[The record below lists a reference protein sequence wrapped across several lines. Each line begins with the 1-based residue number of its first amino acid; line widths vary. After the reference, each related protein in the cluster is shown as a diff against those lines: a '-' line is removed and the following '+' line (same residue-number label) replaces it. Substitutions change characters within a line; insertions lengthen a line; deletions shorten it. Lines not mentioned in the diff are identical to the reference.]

1 MKLFISYGH
10 DQHQDFVRRIKGDL
24 ERGGHPCWIDSEQIH
39 KQPDW
44 RRSLMDA
51 LHGCD
56 WTVGFLSRH
65 SMRAGSVTPQEV
77 AIANDLKAGC
87 LTTVLMEPLDGWQ
100 VPVAVG
106 HAQWVDMSDYVAQQH
121 DPAWYDA
128 KLREIRERL
137 SPALAERYKTEIDAL
152 RDWLDAV
159 PQHGDITR
167 YLDGF
172 VGREWLVDILE
183 DWRLGR
189 ADARLF
195 WLTGL
200 PGTGKTAFSA
210 WITAMHRGNVVGLNL
225 CRWDL
230 RERCEAARVVR
241 TLAWLVARR
250 AQDYRAQLLRL
261 MHRVDREA
269 LDRMDAPTLFDR
281 LLVQPLTHCF
291 DGGRTSDRL
300 LLVVDGL
307 DEAAAN
313 QGQDAP
319 HTILDLLHRHGP
331 LLPPWVGLVVTS
343 RPEQPAST
351 AFDGIPML
359 RIDAD
364 TANNRA
370 DLRLYARGWLGA
382 TGRPEQEVDG
392 LIDAIDARADG
403 SFIYLR
409 KLREAHENRG
419 LPLDKDAMP
428 FGLNGL
434 YDEWF
439 TRQFP
444 DPKAYRDRVAP
455 LLTLIVVADTPVP
468 DAVLD
473 EAMAETVP
481 GWDEVASASVLQS
494 LGSLFER
501 RGDGWAPFHKSLS
514 DWLTDRDTKA
524 RHRVAE
530 TAGRNRLAS
539 LLWRHFVAA
548 ADDPAATLSPFLLRE
563 LPVQAARQPGAS
575 RAAWVR
581 QTGRWDALAGRCG
594 ATIAMF
600 RDRRSWAAMLA
611 WCDLSDLL
619 ATDAGEPG
627 WQLRLSVAVE
637 RGDVSRLLGRT
648 AEASGAY
655 RSNLKFAQDLANAE
669 PDSPAWQRE
678 LFAALSRIGDILQA
692 QGNLTEAAAAYRSGI
707 EKIEK
712 VAAGHVQRLDW
723 QRDLSVSHNKI
734 GDVLQR
740 QGDLN
745 AALNAFRNSMTI
757 GQKLATTD
765 PNNADWQRDLPI
777 SHDRIGDVL
786 QRQGDLNAALNAYR
800 NSMTIGQKLATADPN
815 NADWQRDLSVSHDRI
830 GDVLQRQGDLNA
842 ALNAYRNSMTIG
854 QKLATADPN
863 NAEWQRDLSFSHTA
877 LGNILTELGD
887 REAAL
892 AAYRAGL
899 AIDERLAA
907 ADPQNAEWQ
916 RDLLISLLQIA
927 GWLLKA
933 GDREAACPIAWR
945 VDAQARL
952 LAECFP
958 QDRQCDDYLRWGAD
972 LLAQAC
978 GPAK

>member
-10 DQHQDFVRRIKGDL
+10 DQHRDFVRRLKGDL
-24 ERGGHPCWIDSEQIH
+24 ESGGHLCWIDSEQIH

-56 WTVGFLSRH
+56 WTIGFLSRH
-65 SMRAGSVTPQEV
+65 SMRAGSVTPQEL

-87 LTTVLMEPLDGWQ
+87 LTTLLLEPLDGWQ

-106 HAQWVDMSDYVAQQH
+106 HAQWVDVSDYIAKQH
-121 DPAWYDA
+121 DAAWYGA
-128 KLREIRERL
+128 KVREIRERL
-137 SPALAERYKTEIDAL
+137 SPALAERYSVEIDSL
-152 RDWLDAV
+152 RDWLDPV

-167 YLDGF
+167 HLNGF

-189 ADARLF
+189 TDARLF

-230 RERCEAARVVR
+230 RERCDAARVVR

-269 LDRMDAPTLFDR
+269 LDRLDAPTLFDR

-300 LLVVDGL
+300 LLVADGL
-307 DEAAAN
+307 DEAVTN
-313 QGQDAP
+313 QGADDP
-319 HTILDLLHRHGP
+319 HTILGLLHRHGP
-331 LLPPWVGLVVTS
+331 LLPPWVGLLVTS
-343 RPEQPAST
+343 RPEQPTST

-370 DLRLYARGWLGA
+370 DLRLYAQGWLGA
-382 TGRPEQEVDG
+382 TGRPKQEVDG

-419 LPLDKDAMP
+419 LPLEKDAMP
-428 FGLNGL
+428 FSLNGL

-455 LLTLIVVADTPVP
+455 LLALIVAADTPVP

-481 GWDEVASASVLQS
+481 DWDEVASATVLQS

-501 RGDGWAPFHKSLS
+501 RGDGWAPFHKSLR

-524 RHRVAE
+524 CHRVAE

-548 ADDPAATLSPFLLRE
+548 AVDPAATLSSFLLRE
-563 LPVQAARQPGAS
+563 FPAQAARQTRAT

-581 QTGRWDALAGRCG
+581 EASNWNALHIRCA
-594 ATIAMF
+594 ATVTF
-600 RDRRSWAAMLA
+600 SRDRRSWAAMLA

-619 ATDAGEPG
+619 AGEADQLG
-627 WQLRLSVAVE
+627 WPLRRWVAVE
-637 RGDVSRLLGRT
+637 RGDVLRLLGRT
-648 AEASGAY
+648 AEASDAY
-655 RSNLKFAQDLANAE
+655 RTNLRFAGDLANAE
-669 PDSPAWQRE
+669 PDNPAWQRE
-678 LFAALSRIGDILQA
+678 LSAGLSRIGNILQA

-707 EKIEK
+707 EKIQK
-712 VAAGHVQRLDW
+712 SAAGYPERLDW
-723 QRDLSVSHNKI
+723 QRDLSFSHNEI

-745 AALNAFRNSMTI
+745 AALRAFRNSMTI
-757 GQKLATTD
+757 GQKLAAAD
-765 PNNADWQRDLPI
+765 PNNAEWQRDLSI
-777 SHDRIGDVL
+777 SHNNIGNVL
-786 QRQGDLNAALNAYR
+786 QRQGDLNAALQAFR
-800 NSMTIGQKLATADPN
+800 NSMTIGQKLTAADPN
-815 NADWQRDLSVSHDRI
+815 NADWQRDLSYSLYVI
-830 GDVLQRQGDLNA
+830 
-842 ALNAYRNSMTIG
+842 T
-854 QKLATADPN
+854 
-863 NAEWQRDLSFSHTA
+863 
-877 LGNILTELGD
+877 
-887 REAAL
+887 
-892 AAYRAGL
+892 GL
-899 AIDERLAA
+899 
-907 ADPQNAEWQ
+907 
-916 RDLLISLLQIA
+916 LLE
-927 GWLLKA
+927 A
-933 GDREAACPIAWR
+933 GDRDEACRLAR
-945 VDAQARL
+945 RLDAQAAL
-952 LAECFP
+952 FAERFP
-958 QDRQCDDYLRWGAD
+958 QDQECDVYLRTAAK
-972 LLAQAC
+972 LLAPGLWSGRMIRAQYHVGA
-978 GPAK
+978 